1 MAASEEE
8 APIRIRKY
16 ANRRLY
22 NTATSSYVTLADLAQ
37 LVRDGVEFTV
47 EDAKSGEDLTRATLT
62 QIIVD
67 EEQSGANLLPV
78 SLLRQIISMYRDNA
92 GWMLPAYLEQSMEWF
107 TANHDAM
114 RREVERAYGAGTA
127 FGSAGRSGQAQPCAV
142 RAGHA
147 ALEPLRSCGAGTE
160 GNGVRCRRR
169 IAGHAQRDRP
179 DAGAAGRAG
188 REGRRLTDPASGATG
203 RHRAR
208 TCLRA
213 GPRSRAHGCAV
224 PGARLPRGR
233 SRPSSAR

>member
-1 MAASEEE
+1 MAATERG

-22 NTATSSYVTLADLAQ
+22 NTATSGYVTLADLAQ

-67 EEQSGANLLPV
+67 EEQNGANLLPV

-114 RREVERAYGAGTA
+114 RREVERAYGAGSA
-127 FGSAGRSGQAQPCAV
+127 FGSLDDLGKRNFALFEQAMRIWSPF
-142 RAGHA
+142 GA
-147 ALEPLRSCGAGTE
+147 AAAEPKEA
-160 GNGVRCRRR
+160 
-169 IAGHAQRDRP
+169 AP
-179 DAGAAGRAG
+179 DAGSELQAMRSEIARMQERLDALAGKG
-188 REGRRLTDPASGATG
+188 NG
-203 RHRAR
+203 
-208 TCLRA
+208 
-213 GPRSRAHGCAV
+213 
-224 PGARLPRGR
+224 
-233 SRPSSAR
+233 

>member
-127 FGSAGRSGQAQPCAV
+127 FGPLDDLGKRNLALFEQAMRLWNPF
-142 RAGHA
+142 A
-147 ALEPLRSCGAGTE
+147 AAAPEPKETAS
-160 GNGVRCRRR
+160 
-169 IAGHAQRDRP
+169 
-179 DAGAAGRAG
+179 DAGSELQAMRSEIARMQERLDALAGKG
-188 REGRRLTDPASGATG
+188 GD
-203 RHRAR
+203 
-208 TCLRA
+208 
-213 GPRSRAHGCAV
+213 
-224 PGARLPRGR
+224 
-233 SRPSSAR
+233 

>member
-8 APIRIRKY
+8 TPIRIRKY

-67 EEQSGANLLPV
+67 EEQNGANLLPV
-78 SLLRQIISMYRDNA
+78 SLLRRIISMYRDNA

-114 RREVERAYGAGTA
+114 RREVERAYGPGTA
-127 FGSAGRSGQAQPCAV
+127 FGPLDDLGKRNLALFEQAMRLWNPF
-142 RAGHA
+142 A
-147 ALEPLRSCGAGTE
+147 AAAPEPKETA
-160 GNGVRCRRR
+160 
-169 IAGHAQRDRP
+169 P
-179 DAGAAGRAG
+179 DAGGELQAMRSEIARMQERLDALAGKG
-188 REGRRLTDPASGATG
+188 GD
-203 RHRAR
+203 
-208 TCLRA
+208 
-213 GPRSRAHGCAV
+213 
-224 PGARLPRGR
+224 
-233 SRPSSAR
+233 

>member
-78 SLLRQIISMYRDNA
+78 SLLRQIISMYRNNA

-127 FGSAGRSGQAQPCAV
+127 LGSLDDLGKRNLALFEQAMRLWNPF
-142 RAGHA
+142 A
-147 ALEPLRSCGAGTE
+147 AAKPEPEETA
-160 GNGVRCRRR
+160 
-169 IAGHAQRDRP
+169 P
-179 DAGAAGRAG
+179 DAGSELQAMRSEIARMQERLDALAGKG
-188 REGRRLTDPASGATG
+188 GD
-203 RHRAR
+203 
-208 TCLRA
+208 
-213 GPRSRAHGCAV
+213 
-224 PGARLPRGR
+224 
-233 SRPSSAR
+233 

>member
-1 MAASEEE
+1 MAATEEG

-114 RREVERAYGAGTA
+114 RREVERAYGPAAA
-127 FGSAGRSGQAQPCAV
+127 FGSLDDLGKRNLALFEQAMRIWNPF
-142 RAGHA
+142 GA
-147 ALEPLRSCGAGTE
+147 AAPEPEEAP
-160 GNGVRCRRR
+160 
-169 IAGHAQRDRP
+169 P
-179 DAGAAGRAG
+179 DAGGELQAMRSEIARMQERLDALAGKG
-188 REGRRLTDPASGATG
+188 DD
-203 RHRAR
+203 
-208 TCLRA
+208 
-213 GPRSRAHGCAV
+213 
-224 PGARLPRGR
+224 
-233 SRPSSAR
+233 

>member
-1 MAASEEE
+1 MAATDEE

-67 EEQSGANLLPV
+67 EEQSGASLLPV

-114 RREVERAYGAGTA
+114 RREVERAYGAGSA
-127 FGSAGRSGQAQPCAV
+127 FGSLDDLGKRNLALFDQAMRIWNPFGAV
-142 RAGHA
+142 AP
-147 ALEPLRSCGAGTE
+147 EPKE
-160 GNGVRCRRR
+160 PP
-169 IAGHAQRDRP
+169 P
-179 DAGAAGRAG
+179 DAGGELQAMRSEIARMQERLDALAGKG
-188 REGRRLTDPASGATG
+188 DG
-203 RHRAR
+203 
-208 TCLRA
+208 
-213 GPRSRAHGCAV
+213 
-224 PGARLPRGR
+224 
-233 SRPSSAR
+233 

>member
-1 MAASEEE
+1 MAATERG

-22 NTATSSYVTLADLAQ
+22 NTATSGYVTLADLAQ

-67 EEQSGANLLPV
+67 EEQNGANLLPV

-114 RREVERAYGAGTA
+114 RREVERAYGAGSA
-127 FGSAGRSGQAQPCAV
+127 FGSLDDLGKRNLALFEQAMRIWNPF
-142 RAGHA
+142 GA
-147 ALEPLRSCGAGTE
+147 AAEPKEA
-160 GNGVRCRRR
+160 
-169 IAGHAQRDRP
+169 AP
-179 DAGAAGRAG
+179 DASSELQAMRSEIARMQERLDALAGKG
-188 REGRRLTDPASGATG
+188 DG
-203 RHRAR
+203 
-208 TCLRA
+208 
-213 GPRSRAHGCAV
+213 
-224 PGARLPRGR
+224 
-233 SRPSSAR
+233 

>member
-78 SLLRQIISMYRDNA
+78 CSSSTMIWVSVARVRSSPLL
-92 GWMLPAYLEQSMEWF
+92 
-107 TANHDAM
+107 
-114 RREVERAYGAGTA
+114 
-127 FGSAGRSGQAQPCAV
+127 
-142 RAGHA
+142 
-147 ALEPLRSCGAGTE
+147 
-160 GNGVRCRRR
+160 
-169 IAGHAQRDRP
+169 
-179 DAGAAGRAG
+179 
-188 REGRRLTDPASGATG
+188 ASSTVNSTPS
-203 RHRAR
+203 RTSWAR
-208 TCLRA
+208 
-213 GPRSRAHGCAV
+213 
-224 PGARLPRGR
+224 
-233 SRPSSAR
+233 SARVT

>member
-127 FGSAGRSGQAQPCAV
+127 FGSLDDLGKRNLALFEQAMRLWNPF
-142 RAGHA
+142 A
-147 ALEPLRSCGAGTE
+147 AAAPEPKETAS
-160 GNGVRCRRR
+160 
-169 IAGHAQRDRP
+169 
-179 DAGAAGRAG
+179 DAGSELQAMRSEIARMQERLDALAGNLT
-188 REGRRLTDPASGATG
+188 GRRLTDPASGAMG

-208 TCLRA
+208 T
-213 GPRSRAHGCAV
+213 
-224 PGARLPRGR
+224 
-233 SRPSSAR
+233 